1 MEKKINWKKGI
12 LGDAAQ
18 EVEEEE
24 EGAEAEK
31 VSLLLACFLLQS
43 FLFSLFNNK
52 LRSHDL
58 RRWTYISNRF
68 LSGNLLHLLLTF

>member
-12 LGDAAQ
+12 LGDGAQ

-43 FLFSLFNNK
+43 SCFLFSTTN
-52 LRSHDL
+52 
-58 RRWTYISNRF
+58 
-68 LSGNLLHLLLTF
+68 

>member
-12 LGDAAQ
+12 LGDGAQ

-24 EGAEAEK
+24 EEEEAEK

-58 RRWTYISNRF
+58 HRWTSISNRF